1 MRAYLSQLSHSI
13 HPLKRGQLI
22 ACLHRAGAWS
32 GLALWRLESTRSH
45 ISIEEVKTYTSLTSD
60 FAKDKL
66 ATEGV
71 GANAL
76 A

>member
-1 MRAYLSQLSHSI
+1 MSVYLSQLSHSI
-13 HPLKRGQLI
+13 DPLKRGTVDRLP
-22 ACLHRAGAWS
+22 APCGRFVWPV
-32 GLALWRLESTRSH
+32 ALGGSNPRGPTFRL
-45 ISIEEVKTYTSLTSD
+45 KTYTSLTSD